1 MNLLQM
7 SLTGGVMIGVV
18 AVLRALT
25 MHRVPKRTFFIL
37 WCIVLARLLLPFSVP
52 SMFSVYT
59 LLEQQ
64 TLAPKLTPAVMD
76 ESVFAADG
84 VSGTTVYVQQNADT
98 GMANLPVLIWAIGVL
113 VCVLFFAVLYWR
125 CWQAFRVS
133 LPVQNAYAKQ
143 WLDTHPL
150 KRPLSI
156 RASSQFSSP
165 LTYGVFHPVILM
177 PKTTDWEDLDTIRYS
192 LAHEYVHIRRFD
204 MVTKLAL
211 IAALCLHWFNPL
223 VWLMYVLANRD
234 IELSCDEAVI
244 RSFGED
250 IRSAYARALI
260 HMEETRSIL
269 TPLCNNFSKNAIE
282 ERIEVIMKMKK
293 TTVFSFAL
301 ATCLVVGTT
310 AAFATSAK
318 IQGADTNVYVSA
330 GAEMMLSY
338 VDENDGRTYYSWDDG
353 KTFVPLTDAE
363 FEEKFPT
370 PKIEWWTYEGY
381 KEWLENEKEQL
392 QSVIGE
398 KAWVNGKEF
407 IWTQEMI
414 DETIAD
420 YEETLEQI
428 RNGMMISKSV
438 DGDPNLMV
446 GFDPKDNTSVSDYMV
461 GITLKNGEE
470 RVFGPYLTKEE
481 LLAVIEPFC
490 KTQVAL
496 GNMEQTEADML
507 LGKYAVK

>member
-1 MNLLQM
+1 MSLVQM
-7 SLTGGVMIGVV
+7 SMTGGVMICVV

-37 WCIVLARLLLPFSVP
+37 WCIVLVRLLLPFSVP
-52 SMFSVYT
+52 SVFSVYT
-59 LLEQQ
+59 LLEHQNS
-64 TLAPKLTPAVMD
+64 TPELMPAIMD
-76 ESVFAADG
+76 ESVF
-84 VSGTTVYVQQNADT
+84 TVNGGGGATAYVQQNAYT
-98 GMANLPVLIWAIGVL
+98 GMVSRPVLVWAIGGL
-113 VCVLFFAVLYWR
+113 ACVLFFAALYWR

-133 LPVQNAYAKQ
+133 LPVQNVYARQ
-143 WLDTHPL
+143 WLETHPL
-150 KRPLSI
+150 KRLLSI

-177 PKTTDWEDLDTIRYS
+177 PKTTDWEDLDTIGYS

-250 IRSAYARALI
+250 IRSAYAWAII

-310 AAFATSAK
+310 VAFATSAK
-318 IQGADTNVYVSA
+318 IQQADTNVDISTGTA
-330 GAEMMLSY
+330 LMLSY
-338 VDENDGRTYYSWDDG
+338 MDPDDGKTYYSWDDG
-353 KTFVPLTDAE
+353 KTFVHLTDAE
-363 FEEKFPT
+363 LEEKFPT
-370 PKIEWWTYEGY
+370 SKIEWWTYEEY
-381 KEWLENEKEQL
+381 KDWLENEKEQL
-392 QSVIGE
+392 QSIIGQ
-398 KAWVNGKEF
+398 KAWANGKEF
-407 IWTQEMI
+407 IWTQEI
-414 DETIAD
+414 VDETVAM
-420 YEETLEQI
+420 YEGFLQDI
-428 RNGMMISKSV
+428 KNGRMLSKSV

-446 GFDPKDNTSVSDYMV
+446 GFDPKDSTSVSDYMV
-461 GITLKNGEE
+461 GVTLKNGEE

-481 LLAVIEPFC
+481 LLAALEPFC
-490 KTQVAL
+490 KAQVAL
-496 GNMEQTEADML
+496 GNMEQAEVDML
-507 LGKYAVK
+507 LGKVTAQ